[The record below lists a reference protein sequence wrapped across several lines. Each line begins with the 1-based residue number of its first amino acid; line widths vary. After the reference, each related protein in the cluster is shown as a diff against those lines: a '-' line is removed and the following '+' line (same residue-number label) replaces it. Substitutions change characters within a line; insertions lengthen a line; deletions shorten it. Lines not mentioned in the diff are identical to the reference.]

1 MTTAGRGDSNGPR
14 AFLPLESS
22 TVFVLAMV
30 MPILIVGCNSRPRA
44 PALVTDSVYQND
56 QEGFRFEVPDGWII
70 HAKTTLPSGV
80 PVTKEKMLVA
90 YRRPHPKRMAVMEV
104 ACVDL
109 PEDADLTL
117 QLIGKRTDADA
128 WKQSA
133 QPDAASV
140 GDLPGKRFYFSKMGR
155 DYQLN
160 KEVVAVRRGGR
171 FYFFV
176 LVATPEDLTA
186 RDEIRRVI
194 AGVTWKPM

>member
-1 MTTAGRGDSNGPR
+1 MLA
-14 AFLPLESS
+14 L
-22 TVFVLAMV
+22 VFMGG
-30 MPILIVGCNSRPRA
+30 GCNSRPRA
-44 PALVTDSVYQND
+44 PALVNESVYQND

-70 HAKTTLPSGV
+70 HAKTTLLPGV
-80 PVTKEKMLVA
+80 PVPKEKMLVA
-90 YRRPHPKRMAVMEV
+90 FRRPHAKRMAVMEV

-133 QPDAASV
+133 PTEAASV
-140 GDLPGKRFYFSKMGR
+140 GDIPGQRFFFSKMGR
-155 DYQLN
+155 DYLLK

-176 LVATPEDLTA
+176 LVAVPEDLTA

-194 AGVTWKPM
+194 AGVTWKPL